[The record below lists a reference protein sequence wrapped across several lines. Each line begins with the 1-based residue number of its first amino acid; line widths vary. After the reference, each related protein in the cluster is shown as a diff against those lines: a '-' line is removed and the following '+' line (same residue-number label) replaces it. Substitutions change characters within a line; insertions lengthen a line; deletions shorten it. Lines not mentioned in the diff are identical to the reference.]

1 MTFTPLQ
8 RFMFDAVSKETSI
21 RERFY
26 LTGGTALSVY
36 HLHHRLSDD
45 LDFFSGKDFTNEFI
59 TAFMASLAK
68 QKSLDIT
75 FTQIETTRIY
85 EYRKKQDL
93 VLKVDFAWYPFQR
106 LEQGMVDKG
115 ISIDS
120 LLDIGANKLT
130 TINQR
135 TDVKDYVDLYF
146 LLQTYSLWDLLYAHE
161 KKFGIK
167 IDLMLLAADMLK
179 VEECEYLPNMI
190 VPITLKQ
197 LHAYFKERARELGSR
212 ITE

>member
-45 LDFFSGKDFTNEFI
+45 LDFFSEKDFTNEFI

-93 VLKVDFAWYPFQR
+93 VLKVDFTWYPFQR

-146 LLQTYSLWDLLYAHE
+146 LLQTYSLCDLLYAHE